1 MHIEEILVKL
11 NVCLFKIKVEQVLE
25 KYNEFWQKVSNIVK
39 TEFDNNP
46 VYNEIYIKTII
57 ISYNRKINTT
67 FHNNKKPKEGS
78 EYICLSLILLDSVYK
93 KDKSYYPEVFLE
105 ECKYVIKGKK
115 KFIKKLIT
123 GDI

>member
-11 NVCLFKIKVEQVLE
+11 NACLFKIKVEKLLE
-25 KYNEFWQKVSNIVK
+25 KYNEFWQKVGNIVK

-67 FHNNKKPKEGS
+67 FHNNKKPKEGP
-78 EYICLSLILLDSVYK
+78 EYICLSVMIQ
-93 KDKSYYPEVFLE
+93 
-105 ECKYVIKGKK
+105 
-115 KFIKKLIT
+115 FIKKTRAIILKCF
-123 GDI
+123 